1 MKSNSAT
8 PLFISGEITPGTK
21 DFYNIP
27 LMGEVHF
34 EDELGSGGD
43 YSLGELI
50 YNYRQTAA
58 QTATLRALDNGL
70 TEAGILYGDYLTVDL
85 GRKPR
90 NGEIGAVK
98 LGERIYIRKLFYDR
112 QYVRLETA
120 DGGSTPLIVD
130 AKTPGFEVLG
140 KISTVI
146 REL

>member
-1 MKSNSAT
+1 MKSKSVT
-8 PLFISGEITPGTK
+8 PLYLNEDLAPGTK

-34 EDELGSGGD
+34 EDDLGSGGD

-50 YNYRQTAA
+50 YNYRQTSS

-85 GRKPR
+85 ARKPR

-98 LGERIYIRKLFYDR
+98 IGDRIYIRKIFYDR
-112 QYVRLETA
+112 QFVRLETA
-120 DGGSTPLIVD
+120 DGNSAPLIVD
-130 AKTPGFEVLG
+130 PKIPGFEILG